1 MEWVKVIV
9 RNSIAWSPTTGERLV
24 VLSMHHARVSFSD
37 PSMDKFSSIVAN
49 LTRRVARAGMRAM
62 VRAVRRMALVPKDVS
77 ARGARI
83 RFVEAGA
90 GAPLLLIHDFA
101 ASREVWTRTISRF
114 AEGFRVI
121 APDLPGFGA
130 SEKPDPQRYA
140 YGWDAFSD
148 SMFDLLA
155 ALGTGRVHVCGHG
168 MGAGVALSLAARHPA
183 LVDKLVLT
191 SALVFPPAS
200 EHALDRTGRVPLLG
214 ALMWRQFMGHA
225 LFRSYLQSTVYSGAS
240 KIPAERA
247 DELFTAF
254 NAPAGRQAAHATLV
268 AKADTRPLVARL
280 PRVTATTATL
290 VIWGRDDEIAPVEH
304 GRRLAREL
312 RGRFE
317 VLECGRCPPDEL
329 PDAFATAVI
338 SFLERE
344 SPVSSSRSGEKKPA
358 SKRRSATP

>member
-1 MEWVKVIV
+1 
-9 RNSIAWSPTTGERLV
+9 
-24 VLSMHHARVSFSD
+24 
-37 PSMDKFSSIVAN
+37 
-49 LTRRVARAGMRAM
+49 M
-62 VRAVRRMALVPKDVS
+62 VRRLAMALVPKDVS

-90 GAPLLLIHDFA
+90 GPPLLLIHDFA
-101 ASREVWTRTISRF
+101 ASREVWTRTITRF
-114 AEGFRVI
+114 ADGFRVI

-155 ALGTGRVHVCGHG
+155 ALGTGRAHVCGHG

-183 LVDKLVLT
+183 LVNKLVLT

-225 LFRSYLQSTVYSGAS
+225 LFRSYVQSTVYSGAS
-240 KIPAERA
+240 RIPNERA
-247 DELFTAF
+247 DDLFGAF

-280 PRVTATTATL
+280 PRVTADSL

-329 PDAFATAVI
+329 PEAFATAVI

-344 SPVSSSRSGEKKPA
+344 SPMKESSSRRSERPPT
-358 SKRRSATP
+358 SKRRPGATP